1 MDTFF
6 KLMDRNKN
14 NWILVVSLIL
24 TLLFFIL
31 GVFVYPFEEIE
42 NNRASIDTNFFVYLI
57 LAVLVAPVLEEITF
71 RGFFAT
77 NKKVKNFSKILL
89 YLSLC
94 LLLFNGFPYL
104 LVAFFSLGITLLF
117 SNKINPKVAV
127 PVYIVLSASIF
138 SLVHQKYADLIVFK
152 NSYFVLLHLAG
163 GLMLAWIASN
173 FGIKKS
179 IYTHAVYNLILI
191 LITFYGIQFNVAKST
206 SFETDSCKVVYYG
219 NPYLESNKSIISKD
233 SNVIEFKN
241 STLNN
246 MVKYAVIYYP
256 DIKTL
261 NSKMPFSKYTLK
273 ILKKDGSVLKEDE
286 VKTAML
292 KTKLFFENKSNAK

>member
-1 MDTFF
+1 MDFSSVINFDTT
-6 KLMDRNKN
+6 
-14 NWILVVSLIL
+14 V
-24 TLLFFIL
+24 FIL

-104 LVAFFSLGITLLF
+104 LVAFFSLGITLLV
-117 SNKINPKVAV
+117 SNKINTKAFTL
-127 PVYIVLSASIF
+127 VYILLSSLIF
-138 SLVHQKYADLIVFK
+138 SLVHQMYADIIVFK
-152 NSYFVLLHLAG
+152 NSYFVLMHLAG
-163 GLMLAWIASN
+163 GLILAWIASN

-179 IYTHAVYNLILI
+179 IYTHAVYNLILSMF
-191 LITFYGIQFNVAKST
+191 LFYAIQFNLAKSI
-206 SFETDSCKVVYYG
+206 SFETASCKVSFFG
-219 NPYLESNKSIISKD
+219 NPYFESNQAIISKD
-233 SNVIEFKN
+233 SNAIEFKN

-246 MVKYAVIYYP
+246 MVKNATIYYP
-256 DIKTL
+256 NIKTL
-261 NSKMPFSKYTLK
+261 NSKTPFSKYTLK
-273 ILKKDGSVLKEDE
+273 IVKKDGSVLKEDE

>member
-1 MDTFF
+1 MT
-6 KLMDRNKN
+6 KRKN

-104 LVAFFSLGITLLF
+104 LVAFFSLGITLLV
-117 SNKINPKVAV
+117 SNKINTKAFTL
-127 PVYIVLSASIF
+127 VYILLSSLIF
-138 SLVHQKYADLIVFK
+138 SLVHQMYADIIVFK
-152 NSYFVLLHLAG
+152 NSYFVLMHLAG
-163 GLMLAWIASN
+163 GLILAWIALN

-179 IYTHAVYNLILI
+179 IYTHAAYNLILM

-206 SFETDSCKVVYYG
+206 NFETESCKVVFYG
-219 NPYLESNKSIISKD
+219 NPYLESNQAVISKD
-233 SNVIEFKN
+233 SNALVFKN
-241 STLNN
+241 SSLNN
-246 MVKYAVIYYP
+246 MVKYAAIYYP
-256 DIKTL
+256 RITTL

-273 ILKKDGSVLKEDE
+273 IVKKDGAELKEAE
-286 VKTAML
+286 VKVAML
-292 KTKLFFENKSNAK
+292 KTKLFFEKRNNVK